1 MEALPDQEAG
11 LQENFVN
18 LQSIKKKFEVF
29 EKQIFEKKF
38 QEMLLKTPPIAWQ
51 KSNFNSHKSSIA

>member
-38 QEMLLKTPPIAWQ
+38 QETSYVIKDT
-51 KSNFNSHKSSIA
+51 SNCMTKIELQ